1 VATTG
6 ELLESLAQKL
16 QALQL
21 TRMAAICAQEADQ
34 AAAKKLPYTQYLLTL
49 CEAEWACRRQ
59 RAIEGR
65 IQAAKFPFLR
75 TLEQYRFELQPK
87 LDERQVRELFTLSFI
102 EQKMGALVCG
112 PSGTGKTH
120 IIVALGLAAI
130 QGGYRVKFVR
140 ANDMVQELFASLA
153 DSSFKRRLANYLRPE
168 LLLVDEFGHVLWGR
182 ERAALFFE
190 VISKRYEKGALVMTS
205 NRDLAEW
212 ERVFDDATLASATLD
227 RVFHTCKVFLTSGE
241 SYRLRSRKARE
252 A

>member
-1 VATTG
+1 MANDP
-6 ELLESLAQKL
+6 LAGLTQKL
-16 QALQL
+16 QALKL
-21 TRMAAICAQEADQ
+21 MRMAAICAPEADQ
-34 AAAKKLPYTQYLLTL
+34 AAAKKLSYAEYVLKL
-49 CEAEWACRRQ
+49 CEAELAYRQ
-59 RAIEGR
+59 QRTIEGR
-65 IQAAKFPFLR
+65 IQAARFPFLR

-87 LDERQVRELFTLSFI
+87 LDERPVRELFTLSFI
-102 EQKMGALVCG
+102 EQKTGALFCG

-120 IIVALGLAAI
+120 LVVALGLAAI

-140 ANDMVQELFASLA
+140 ANDMVQELYASLA
-153 DSSFKRRLANYLRPE
+153 DGSFKRRLANYLRPE

-212 ERVFDDATLASATLD
+212 ERVFDDSTLASATLD
-227 RVFHTCKVFLTSGE
+227 RVFHMCKVFLTSGE
-241 SYRLRSRKARE
+241 SYRLKSRKARE